1 MFRWPYHDFYS
12 ATAQEFTMKI
22 KSKIRG
28 GATTG
33 GRGCGGGGGGGPFP
47 TPYPRAPKK

>member
-1 MFRWPYHDFYS
+1 
-12 ATAQEFTMKI
+12 MKI

-33 GRGCGGGGGGGPFP
+33 SRGCGGGGGGPYP